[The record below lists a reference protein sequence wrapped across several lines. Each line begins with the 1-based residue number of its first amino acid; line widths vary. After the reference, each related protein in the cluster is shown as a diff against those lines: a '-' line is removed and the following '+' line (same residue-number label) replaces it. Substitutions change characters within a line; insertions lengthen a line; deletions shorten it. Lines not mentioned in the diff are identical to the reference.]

1 MLNYLNNLVHRMA
14 ASVAER
20 RNLRR
25 AYAELSALDDRSLAD
40 IGISRSEIAYV
51 LTHNPRPRAPV
62 ALGAPASS
70 GELRHAV

>member
-1 MLNYLNNLVHRMA
+1 MLNSIANFLRGLA
-14 ASVAER
+14 ASAAER

-51 LTHNPRPRAPV
+51 LTHSPRQRGPATPAAPI
-62 ALGAPASS
+62 P
-70 GELRHAV
+70 GELRHAA

>member
-1 MLNYLNNLVHRMA
+1 MLNSIANSLHRLA
-14 ASVAER
+14 ASMAER

-51 LTHNPRPRAPV
+51 LTHSSRQRGPATPAAPI
-62 ALGAPASS
+62 P
-70 GELRHAV
+70 GELRRAA

>member
-1 MLNYLNNLVHRMA
+1 MLNSIANFLRGLA
-14 ASVAER
+14 ASAAER

-51 LTHNPRPRAPV
+51 LTHSPRQRGPATPAAPIPR
-62 ALGAPASS
+62 
-70 GELRHAV
+70 ELRHAA